1 MKKIVILVFL
11 SVVTVLISKELN
23 SKKNE
28 GNPLLLLNIEALAS
42 NGEDADVGRCIG
54 TGSVDCPGNHDKVE
68 WVMGGYS
75 LEN

>member
-23 SKKNE
+23 TPKKE
-28 GNPLLLLNIEALAS
+28 VNPLLLFNIEALAS
-42 NGEDADVGRCIG
+42 NGEHSDTHKCIG
-54 TGSVDCPGNHDKVE
+54 TGTVDCPSTHEKVE